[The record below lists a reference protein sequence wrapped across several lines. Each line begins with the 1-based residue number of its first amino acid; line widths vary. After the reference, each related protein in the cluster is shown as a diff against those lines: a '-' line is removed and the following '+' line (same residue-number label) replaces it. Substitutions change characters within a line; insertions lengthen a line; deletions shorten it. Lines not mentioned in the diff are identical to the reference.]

1 MFSLFIQCGD
11 DLSNSVLIAQ
21 ANDLK
26 VIESIYKPMLKMELY
41 NDVDFIVKHNGTLIR
56 IQNNSSMKRV
66 IEDII
71 LALENGENQDDE
83 LNDLDDFLSA
93 MGIDIDYE
101 YLLKCSAL
109 EQAKYYL
116 SIFKK

>member
-1 MFSLFIQCGD
+1 MKEI
-11 DLSNSVLIAQ
+11 
-21 ANDLK
+21 
-26 VIESIYKPMLKMELY
+26 IEE
-41 NDVDFIVKHNGTLIR
+41 
-56 IQNNSSMKRV
+56 
-66 IEDII
+66 II
-71 LALENGENQDDE
+71 IALENGENQDDE

-116 SIFKK
+116 TKVN

>member
-1 MFSLFIQCGD
+1 
-11 DLSNSVLIAQ
+11 
-21 ANDLK
+21 
-26 VIESIYKPMLKMELY
+26 
-41 NDVDFIVKHNGTLIR
+41 
-56 IQNNSSMKRV
+56 MKEI

-71 LALENGENQDDE
+71 LAIENGQNQDDE
-83 LNDLDDFLSA
+83 LNDLDDFLGA

-101 YLLKCSAL
+101 YLLKCSVL